1 MNATVNKLNTVEE
14 ITSYVKN
21 AVQEYNKTGNKD
33 IFIQS
38 ILSAVK
44 AVDIDNVVKITKL
57 TRVEIY
63 DTLDGVNPSFD
74 TLTRILA
81 VFGVKVNFTFDE
93 NASQIKML
101 K

>member
-1 MNATVNKLNTVEE
+1 MNATGNKLNTVEE

-21 AVQEYNKTGNKD
+21 AVQEYNKTGNTA

-44 AVDIDNVVKITKL
+44 AVGIDNVVKMTKL

-74 TLTRILA
+74 ILTRILA
-81 VFGVKVNFTFDE
+81 VFGIKFNLTFDK